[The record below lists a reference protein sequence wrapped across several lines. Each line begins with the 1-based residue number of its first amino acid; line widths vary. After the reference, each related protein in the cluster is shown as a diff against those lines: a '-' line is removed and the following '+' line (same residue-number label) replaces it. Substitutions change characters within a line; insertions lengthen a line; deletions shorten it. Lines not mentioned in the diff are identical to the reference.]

1 MRKTILLGILLVFVT
16 CYPSQAKDGLMMSS
30 PEYLELVQTNEAFQ
44 PLFSAMKNGE
54 VEKIK
59 NYISGEMF
67 ERNRVLLEQNREYP
81 DFLREFYDG
90 AQFKVVE
97 AVRNGDIV
105 LANIRVIFQDG
116 YESEIRLQ
124 LHRDRS
130 GLSGRESDFIPLKNQ
145 KGESLGRW
153 GVVKDTTN

>member
-16 CYPSQAKDGLMMSS
+16 FCPSQAKDGLTTI
-30 PEYLELVQTNEAFQ
+30 PEYLQPFQIDEAFH

-54 VEKIK
+54 VGKIK
-59 NYISGEMF
+59 NYISGEMLQ
-67 ERNRVLLEQNREYP
+67 RNRVLLEQNKEYP
-81 DFLREFYDG
+81 DFLRKFYDG
-90 AQFKVVE
+90 AQFEVVK

-105 LANIRVIFQDG
+105 VANIMIIFQDG

-130 GLSGRESDFIPLKNQ
+130 DLAGRESDFIPLKNQ

-153 GVVKDTTN
+153 GVAKDITN

>member
-1 MRKTILLGILLVFVT
+1 MKKTIILGILLLFVT
-16 CYPSQAKDGLMMSS
+16 CYPSQAEVGLTIS
-30 PEYLELVQTNEAFQ
+30 PEYLEPVQADKAFH

-81 DFLREFYDG
+81 DFLRKFYNG
-90 AQFKVVE
+90 VQFKVVE
-97 AVRNGDIV
+97 VVRSGDIV
-105 LANIRVIFQDG
+105 VANIMIIFQDG

-130 GLSGRESDFIPLKNQ
+130 GLTGRESDFIPLKNP

-153 GVVKDTTN
+153 SVAKDITK

>member
-16 CYPSQAKDGLMMSS
+16 SYPSQAQDRLAIS
-30 PEYLELVQTNEAFQ
+30 PEYLELVQTDEAFH
-44 PLFSAMKNGE
+44 PFFSAMKNGE

-81 DFLREFYDG
+81 DFLRKFYDG

-97 AVRNGDIV
+97 VVRNGDIV
-105 LANIRVIFQDG
+105 VANIMIIFQDG

-130 GLSGRESDFIPLKNQ
+130 GLSGRESDFISLMNP

-153 GVVKDTTN
+153 RVAKDITN

>member
-16 CYPSQAKDGLMMSS
+16 FCPSQAKDGLTTS
-30 PEYLELVQTNEAFQ
+30 PEYLEPFQIDEAFQ
-44 PLFSAMKNGE
+44 PLFSAMKNGK
-54 VEKIK
+54 VGKIK
-59 NYISGEMF
+59 NYISGEMLQ
-67 ERNRVLLEQNREYP
+67 RNRVLLEQNREYP
-81 DFLREFYDG
+81 AFLRKFYDG

-105 LANIRVIFQDG
+105 VANIMIIFQDG
-116 YESEIRLQ
+116 YESEVRLQ

-130 GLSGRESDFIPLKNQ
+130 DLSGREGNFISLNQ

-153 GVVKDTTN
+153 SVAKDITN

>member
-16 CYPSQAKDGLMMSS
+16 FCPSQAEDGLTIR
-30 PEYLELVQTNEAFQ
+30 PEYLEPVQADKAFQ

-54 VEKIK
+54 VGKIK
-59 NYISGEMF
+59 NYISGEMLQ
-67 ERNRVLLEQNREYP
+67 RNRVLLEQNREYQ
-81 DFLREFYDG
+81 DFLRKFYDG
-90 AQFKVVE
+90 VQFKVVK

-105 LANIRVIFQDG
+105 VANIMIIFQDG

-130 GLSGRESDFIPLKNQ
+130 GLAGRDGDFIPLKNQ

-153 GVVKDTTN
+153 SVVKDITN

>member
-16 CYPSQAKDGLMMSS
+16 SYPSQAKDELTISQ
-30 PEYLELVQTNEAFQ
+30 EYLELVQTYEALHPF
-44 PLFSAMKNGE
+44 FSAMKNGE

-67 ERNRVLLEQNREYP
+67 EKNRVLLEQNREYP
-81 DFLREFYDG
+81 DFLKKFYDG
-90 AQFKVVE
+90 VQFKVVE
-97 AVRNGDIV
+97 VVRNGDIV
-105 LANIRVIFQDG
+105 VANIRIIFRDG
-116 YESEIRLQ
+116 YENEIRLQ

-130 GLSGRESDFIPLKNQ
+130 DLAGRESDFISLNQ

-153 GVVKDTTN
+153 SVERYHKLD

>member
-16 CYPSQAKDGLMMSS
+16 SYPSQAEDRLAIG
-30 PEYLELVQTNEAFQ
+30 PEYLASVQTDEAFQ

-54 VEKIK
+54 VGKIK
-59 NYISGEMF
+59 NYISGEMLQ
-67 ERNRVLLEQNREYP
+67 RNRVLLEQNREYP
-81 DFLREFYDG
+81 DFLRKFYDG
-90 AQFKVVE
+90 AQFKVVK

-105 LANIRVIFQDG
+105 VANIMIIFQDG

-130 GLSGRESDFIPLKNQ
+130 DLAGRESDFISLNQ
-145 KGESLGRW
+145 EGESLGRW
-153 GVVKDTTN
+153 SVVKDITN

>member
-16 CYPSQAKDGLMMSS
+16 FCPSQAKDG
-30 PEYLELVQTNEAFQ
+30 PEYLEPVQTDEAFH

-59 NYISGEMF
+59 NYISGEMLQ
-67 ERNRVLLEQNREYP
+67 RNRVLLEQNKEYQ
-81 DFLREFYDG
+81 DFLRKFYDG

-97 AVRNGDIV
+97 VVRNGDIV
-105 LANIRVIFQDG
+105 VANIMIIFKDG

-124 LHRDRS
+124 LHRDS
-130 GLSGRESDFIPLKNQ
+130 SNLASDFISLMNQ

-153 GVVKDTTN
+153 RVAKDITKKLKSN

>member
-1 MRKTILLGILLVFVT
+1 MI
-16 CYPSQAKDGLMMSS
+16 S
-30 PEYLELVQTNEAFQ
+30 PEYLEPVQTDEAFH

-59 NYISGEMF
+59 NYISDEML

-81 DFLREFYDG
+81 DFLRKFYDG
-90 AQFKVVE
+90 TQFRVVE

-105 LANIRVIFQDG
+105 VANIMIIFQDG

-124 LHRDRS
+124 LHWDRS
-130 GLSGRESDFIPLKNQ
+130 NLAGREGDFISLMNP

-153 GVVKDTTN
+153 SVAKDITN

>member
-16 CYPSQAKDGLMMSS
+16 CCPSQAKDGLMMIS
-30 PEYLELVQTNEAFQ
+30 PEYLEPVQTNEAFH
-44 PLFSAMKNGE
+44 PLFSAMKNGK
-54 VEKIK
+54 VGKIK
-59 NYISGEMF
+59 NYISGEMLQ
-67 ERNRVLLEQNREYP
+67 RNRVLLEQNREYP
-81 DFLREFYDG
+81 DFLRKFYDG
-90 AQFKVVE
+90 AQFKVVK

-105 LANIRVIFQDG
+105 VANIMIIFQDG

-130 GLSGRESDFIPLKNQ
+130 DLGSDFIPLKNQ

-153 GVVKDTTN
+153 GVAKDITN

>member
-16 CYPSQAKDGLMMSS
+16 FCPSQAKDGLTTI
-30 PEYLELVQTNEAFQ
+30 PEYLQPFQTDEAFH

-54 VEKIK
+54 VGKIK
-59 NYISGEMF
+59 NYISGEMLQ
-67 ERNRVLLEQNREYP
+67 RNRVLLEQNREYP

-97 AVRNGDIV
+97 VVRNGNIV
-105 LANIRVIFQDG
+105 VANIRIIFQDG

-130 GLSGRESDFIPLKNQ
+130 DIAGRESDFIPLKNQ

-153 GVVKDTTN
+153 GVAKDITN